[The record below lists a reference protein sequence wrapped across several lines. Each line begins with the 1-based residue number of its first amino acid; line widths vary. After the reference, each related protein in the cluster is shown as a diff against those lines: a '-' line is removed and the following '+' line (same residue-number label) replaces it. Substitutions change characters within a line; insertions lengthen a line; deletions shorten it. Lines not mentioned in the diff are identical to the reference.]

1 MSASASGV
9 FARFAGIGGHLP
21 PRAFDNDELAR
32 EFGFESSD
40 EWVRRRT
47 GIKSRH
53 IAPRGALASDLA
65 LPAVRDA
72 LAQAQIAAAE
82 IDLIVFATTTPDRV
96 YPSSAC
102 LLQAKI
108 GAAGCAAF
116 DVQAV
121 CSGFLYALGAADA
134 MVRAGRAR
142 RALVV
147 GAEVYSRILDW
158 SDRGTCVLFGDGA
171 GAAVLVADSRPGVM
185 SVELFAD
192 GRGADKLTVAARI
205 EGGALVGD
213 PFTRMDGGAV
223 YRFAVDSMT
232 DAARRAAATAGIEIE
247 KIAYVVAHQA
257 NIRIIEAVMKRLGLP
272 MEKAATTVD
281 RHGNTS
287 AASIPLALCDAAAT
301 GKIARGDDILL
312 VAVGGG
318 FSWGAAAVRW

>member
-1 MSASASGV
+1 M
-9 FARFAGIGGHLP
+9 
-21 PRAFDNDELAR
+21 
-32 EFGFESSD
+32 
-40 EWVRRRT
+40 RRRT

-72 LAQAQIAAAE
+72 LAQAQIAADE

-96 YPSSAC
+96 YPSAC

-134 MVRAGRAR
+134 DGSRGRAR

-171 GAAVLVADSRPGVM
+171 GAAVLAADSSPGVM

-213 PFTRMDGGAV
+213 PFTRMDGGAGV
-223 YRFAVDSMT
+223 SFRGGFD
-232 DAARRAAATAGIEIE
+232 DGCGAA
-247 KIAYVVAHQA
+247 
-257 NIRIIEAVMKRLGLP
+257 
-272 MEKAATTVD
+272 
-281 RHGNTS
+281 
-287 AASIPLALCDAAAT
+287 
-301 GKIARGDDILL
+301 
-312 VAVGGG
+312 GGG
-318 FSWGAAAVRW
+318 DGGD